1 MHVRGHTHTT
11 DVEGGMKSGK
21 GRGRQAGSG
30 GVAQASPEAWYTL
43 QTAGC
48 TDEYSK
54 PQPLAMTKTPK
65 V

>member
-1 MHVRGHTHTT
+1 MHVCGHTHTT
-11 DVEGGMKSGK
+11 QVEGGLESGK
-21 GRGRQAGSG
+21 EGEREEEGT
-30 GVAQASPEAWYTL
+30 QASPRAWYTL

-54 PQPLAMTKTPK
+54 PKPLAMTKTPK